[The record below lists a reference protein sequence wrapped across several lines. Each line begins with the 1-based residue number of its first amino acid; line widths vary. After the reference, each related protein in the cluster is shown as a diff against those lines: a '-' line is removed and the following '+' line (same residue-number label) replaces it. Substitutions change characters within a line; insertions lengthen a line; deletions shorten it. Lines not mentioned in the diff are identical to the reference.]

1 MGSVIIKQALWEWR
15 TVLVQWR
22 LHYADHVAAP
32 PALIG
37 RPAARHR
44 VCKWGCPAEPKKQ
57 WNNSVPRQP
66 DQLGFVRF
74 RWVFTGFPGFYW
86 VLLGSTGFYW
96 VLLFT
101 KRKGCGPSPRVDALP
116 LSSSFLL
123 MFGLSS
129 CWSDVEIEVSFHGLG
144 CLWVVVGWFP
154 PLLYQLLLIV
164 THSSKF
170 RVPVMSFELD
180 VVFLFSFLQVFFF
193 CN

>member
-96 VLLFT
+96 VEQRFT
-101 KRKGCGPSPRVDALP
+101 RFDQWVQVLT
-116 LSSSFLL
+116 
-123 MFGLSS
+123 GLY
-129 CWSDVEIEVSFHGLG
+129 WVLTGFY
-144 CLWVVVGWFP
+144 WVVQRFTGFYQIEQVSHGFYWVTLFFSLDFTGFYWA
-154 PLLYQLLLIV
+154 LLGFNRS
-164 THSSKF
+164 HS
-170 RVPVMSFELD
+170 VL
-180 VVFLFSFLQVFFF
+180 
-193 CN
+193 